1 MMPNE
6 YGHLHTGQKTN
17 ELSID
22 YHYLQITI
30 KTCNKQVVQQQTHI
44 IFAIIRDVLT
54 SEVRFLLTFNDSL
67 KCWHQQ

>member
-1 MMPNE
+1 MNMDI
-6 YGHLHTGQKTN
+6 YIFDKKQW
-17 ELSID
+17 SID

-30 KTCNKQVVQQQTHI
+30 KTYNKQVVQQQTRI
-44 IFAIIRDVLT
+44 IFAIICDVLT

>member
-1 MMPNE
+1 MDI
-6 YGHLHTGQKTN
+6 YILDKKQW
-17 ELSID
+17 SIV

-30 KTCNKQVVQQQTHI
+30 KTCNKQVVQQQTRI
-44 IFAIIRDVLT
+44 IFAIICDVLT